1 MKELMI
7 WDYPEEL
14 VDSFYELTDLAG
26 EYVRKHHPYNHGEIR
41 INEYGSIESYENTAC
56 HCHPEYE
63 WVHVANQPEF
73 LAWLKKKKEENQSE
87 A

>member
-1 MKELMI
+1 MEELMI

-14 VDSFYELTDLAG
+14 VDAFYELTELA
-26 EYVRKHHPYNHGEIR
+26 EQFVKSRHPTNDDEVR
-41 INEYGSIESYENTAC
+41 INEYGSIETWSNTAC

-63 WVHVANQPEF
+63 WVHVAGQPEF